1 MAAAIQTVPDL
12 LTMEEYLHTSYQP
25 DCDFVDD
32 HIEERNVGEFEHG
45 LLQMEFGFWFRS
57 HRGEWKVRVVSEHR
71 TRVSGKRVRIPDVSV
86 VWEDEALREKVRV
99 TPPLIAIEILSS
111 EDRMPR
117 VLVRLN
123 DFLAMGV
130 EHVWVF
136 DPLERVAYTYTRD
149 GLKLVESG
157 RLTVA
162 ETPIYVDLAE
172 LFSAL
177 D

>member
-12 LTMEEYLHTSYQP
+12 LTMEEYLHTSYRP

-32 HIEERNVGEFEHG
+32 HVEERNVGELEHG

-57 HRGEWKVRVVSEHR
+57 HKEWKVRAVSEFR
-71 TRVSGKRVRIPDVSV
+71 TRVSEKRVRIPDVAV
-86 VWEDEALREKVRV
+86 VREDEALRERVRV

-111 EDRMPR
+111 EDRMPQ
-117 VLVRLN
+117 VLLRLK
-123 DFLAMGV
+123 DFLDMGV
-130 EHVWVF
+130 VHVWVF
-136 DPLERVAYTYTRD
+136 DPQERVAYTYTRD

-157 RLTVA
+157 RLKVP
-162 ETPIYVDLAE
+162 ETPIYVDLGE